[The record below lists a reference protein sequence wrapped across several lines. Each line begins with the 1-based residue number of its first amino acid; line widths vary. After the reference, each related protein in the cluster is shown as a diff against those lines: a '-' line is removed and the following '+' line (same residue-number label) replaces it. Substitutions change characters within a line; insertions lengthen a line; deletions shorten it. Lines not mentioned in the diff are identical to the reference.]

1 MFHPSWNMGVEC
13 HVMVSLLSCF
23 HIVGVGDEKCEQ
35 GHGCR
40 ISVNI

>member
-23 HIVGVGDEKCEQ
+23 HIVGGVRSASRGT
-35 GHGCR
+35 
-40 ISVNI
+40 VVVLV